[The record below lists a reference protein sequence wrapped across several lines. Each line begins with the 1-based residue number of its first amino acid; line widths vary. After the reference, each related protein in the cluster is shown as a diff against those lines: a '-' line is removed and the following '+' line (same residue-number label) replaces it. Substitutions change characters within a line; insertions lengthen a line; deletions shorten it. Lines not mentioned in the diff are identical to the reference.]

1 MLFAG
6 EDTGLAQGGL
16 VDAERGQV
24 TVRDLGEKPLV
35 VHNIKEL
42 EQYLA
47 ASKQSAITGLDL
59 EPNDVLLPYPTIHLT
74 IAARSQVLS
83 RSP

>member
-1 MLFAG
+1 M
-6 EDTGLAQGGL
+6 
-16 VDAERGQV
+16 
-24 TVRDLGEKPLV
+24 

-59 EPNDVLLPYPTIHLT
+59 EPNDVLLPYPTISLT
-74 IAARSQVLS
+74 VPPRPQALS

>member
-1 MLFAG
+1 MI
-6 EDTGLAQGGL
+6 
-16 VDAERGQV
+16 
-24 TVRDLGEKPLV
+24 
-35 VHNIKEL
+35 HNIKEL

-59 EPNDVLLPYPTIHLT
+59 EPHDVLLPYPTIRLT
-74 IAARSQVLS
+74 VPSRPQVLS